1 MKPGVCLYGLAS
13 IAAGAVNLI
22 WGDFE
27 TAHQPIQAFGDQ
39 IPARAI
45 LAWVAAVWLIAG
57 GAAILWRRTAK
68 WGGAALTLI
77 YGIFAIF
84 WLPRFYTVIPVLG
97 FRADVYIGLLAGVGQ
112 QLILAAAALIVYATA
127 TATGE
132 SRSSV
137 RALGIARWIFG
148 LSSIV
153 FGLAH
158 LADIKDVGPMVPAW
172 MPLGGKF
179 WAIVTGAAFV
189 LAGVAI
195 VARTVDVLA
204 SRLLALMLLVFSALA
219 LLPPLFT
226 APAGQIAWGSNA
238 YNLAAVGAAWILAS
252 SLASL
257 RQTSNAPVRR
267 R

>member
-1 MKPGVCLYGLAS
+1 MKLGVYLYGLAS
-13 IAAGAVNLI
+13 IAAGVVNLI

-39 IPARAI
+39 IPARAV
-45 LAWVAAVWLIAG
+45 LACLAALWLVAG

-68 WGGAALTLI
+68 WGGAALILI
-77 YGIFAIF
+77 YGIFAVF

-97 FRADVYIGLLAGVGQ
+97 FRVDVYIGLLASVGQ
-112 QLILAAAALIVYATA
+112 QLILAAAALIVSA

-132 SRSSV
+132 SRSGM
-137 RALGIARWIFG
+137 RAVGIARWIFG
-148 LSSIV
+148 LSSIA

-158 LADIKDVGPMVPAW
+158 LTDIKDVAAMVPAW
-172 MPLGGKF
+172 IPPGGKF
-179 WAIVTGAAFV
+179 WAAVTGAAFV
-189 LAGVAI
+189 LAGIAI
-195 VARTVDVLA
+195 LARTLDVLA

-219 LLPPLFT
+219 LLPPLFA

-252 SLASL
+252 SLANL
-257 RQTSNAPVRR
+257 RQTPSAPVSPR
-267 R
+267 